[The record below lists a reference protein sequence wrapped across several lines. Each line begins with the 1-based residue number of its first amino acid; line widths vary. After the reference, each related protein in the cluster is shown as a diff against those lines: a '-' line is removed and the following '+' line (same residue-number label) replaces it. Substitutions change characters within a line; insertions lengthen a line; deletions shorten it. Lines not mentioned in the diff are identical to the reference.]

1 MALGAAGGAAVVA
14 VQLRNGCCCAPAEA
28 LPTPDSAQRPEP
40 EPEPEPAPAP
50 EQLRRQLST
59 TAAADFVRLW
69 RSGACDAAAHAQLD
83 QLLERCPLSGRM
95 IHGLPDD
102 PGLGHLL
109 STDEWKRLSW
119 VFGPEALPGFL
130 GKSARDICLALGFGE
145 RWLTE
150 KLAAGTL
157 FKLAIFPSESA
168 DSRLATWDGVEA
180 LLQAYYPE
188 VWQSKI
194 VAHWERIRTTP
205 LAELEA
211 EAGYSMLGERNRWLM
226 TPSRLLTGGF

>member
-1 MALGAAGGAAVVA
+1 VRSSQTEMSSDSDMMA
-14 VQLRNGCCCAPAEA
+14 
-28 LPTPDSAQRPEP
+28 TPGLEPGPGPGPGPGPDPE
-40 EPEPEPAPAP
+40 
-50 EQLRRQLST
+50 LRRQQHST

-69 RSGACDAAAHAQLD
+69 RSGACDAAAQAQLA

-95 IHGLPDD
+95 IHGFPDD
-102 PGLGHLL
+102 PGFGHLL
-109 STDEWKRLSW
+109 SADEWKRLSW

-150 KLAAGTL
+150 KVAAGKL

-180 LLQAYYPE
+180 LLREYYPE
-188 VWQSKI
+188 VWGSKV

-205 LAELEA
+205 YAELEA
-211 EAGYSMLGERNRWLM
+211 EAGYSMLGERRR
-226 TPSRLLTGGF
+226 S